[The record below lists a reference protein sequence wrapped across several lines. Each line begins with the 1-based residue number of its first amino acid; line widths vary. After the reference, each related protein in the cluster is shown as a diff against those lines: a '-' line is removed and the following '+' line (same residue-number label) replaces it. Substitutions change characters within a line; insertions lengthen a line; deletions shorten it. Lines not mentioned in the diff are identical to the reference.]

1 MSRFEGKVAVVGG
14 GSSGIGKAC
23 VELLESEGAKVEVLD
38 LADRNHPVDITD
50 EEQVAAFFDGLP
62 HAPDVAVNAVGDAN
76 LELILEQPVS
86 EFRRIVD
93 VELAGPY
100 VFTQQVASRL
110 VAVGRPGSI
119 VHVSSCQEEVP
130 SRGLSGHC
138 SAKAGLAM
146 LVKVAAIELGRH
158 GIRVNAVAPG
168 CTDTPLTTFLQDVP
182 TYMELVDR
190 STPLAPR
197 MGEAAEIA
205 AGVAFLASDKARWIT
220 GVSLRI
226 DGGQSEVF
234 LPDVLDSLVAD
245 EAQVETKVLRK
256 RLGARRRDR
265 RSPDTRG
272 RRGGWSR
279 RARHGPLTRGGADLT
294 DEELTEKLE
303 ALTARL

>member
-1 MSRFEGKVAVVGG
+1 VSRFDGKLAVVAG
-14 GSSGIGKAC
+14 GSSGIGEAC
-23 VELLESEGAKVEVLD
+23 VELLEQEGAKVEVLD
-38 LADRNHPVDITD
+38 LADRERPVDLTV
-50 EEQVAAFFDGLP
+50 EEQVAGFFDRLP

-93 VELAGPY
+93 VELNAPY
-100 VFTQQVASRL
+100 IFTQQVARRL
-110 VAVGRPGSI
+110 VAEGKPGAI
-119 VHVSSCQEEVP
+119 VHVCSCQEEVA

-168 CTDTPLTTFLQDVP
+168 CTDTPLTEFLQGVP
-182 TYMELVDR
+182 TYMKLIDQ

-205 AGVAFLASDKARWIT
+205 SGVAFLASDEARWIT

-226 DGGQSEVF
+226 DGGQSKVF
-234 LPDVLDSLVAD
+234 LPDVLDSIAAD
-245 EAQVETKVLRK
+245 QAEVETKAIRQK
-256 RLGARRRDR
+256 
-265 RSPDTRG
+265 
-272 RRGGWSR
+272 
-279 RARHGPLTRGGADLT
+279 
-294 DEELTEKLE
+294 
-303 ALTARL
+303 